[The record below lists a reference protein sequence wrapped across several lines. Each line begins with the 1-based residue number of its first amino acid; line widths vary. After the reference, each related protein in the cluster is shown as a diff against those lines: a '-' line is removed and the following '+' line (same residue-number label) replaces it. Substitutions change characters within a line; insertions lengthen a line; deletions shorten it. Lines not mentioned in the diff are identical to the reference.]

1 MLRKITQDFK
11 LVGQERAPLKKWS
24 FVKSQVLQILN
35 LSMSEGFWE
44 SFIEKTQISSENYKP
59 FWNFLPGRVTE
70 IHPSSKD

>member
-35 LSMSEGFWE
+35 LKYVRRFLRKFYWKNPNIKWKLQAVLEFSTAE
-44 SFIEKTQISSENYKP
+44 SDRNTP
-59 FWNFLPGRVTE
+59 FF
-70 IHPSSKD
+70 